1 MEIWRVRKDI
11 LKDQVVKHQIG
22 KVIEVKGDQI
32 VVSLSEFDG
41 GNNIGVPE
49 EMAVDVSTPD
59 GPENILI
66 GQPGSFVELSLP
78 NGSLLCLVT
87 ETRMRE
93 ASIGAS
99 EVKAA
104 AVDGDL
110 VIEQVTRQLVT
121 IPVGT
126 LGAYGSF
133 ERGTNSLPTV
143 NAPVFAVLRKTINDI
158 YTGFAEGDFSIG
170 KLSLL
175 PNQEAKMNLDAFLG
189 RHAAI
194 LGQTGGGKSWTV
206 ASILQK
212 IAAFPQSTVLLL
224 DLHGEYSQAFG
235 DDAEVISATDI
246 EMPYWLMNAE
256 ELLGLMID
264 RAESSAPNQ
273 NAKFKEL
280 LQSAKESN
288 PENVALGLEKITIDT
303 PVYFDLNS
311 IIQEFK
317 RLDAEMEPK
326 TTGSGL
332 KQGPLYGQFTRLLMR
347 LESRL
352 NDRRYDLIFK
362 PKRYNTSGSMDDL
375 FRRILGEESSNRKK
389 VVVLD
394 LSPVPFDVRGSLISL
409 TLRCLFDFSYWYS
422 RVNGERY
429 PIAIFADEAHIYLSD
444 ASADQAPRQSAER
457 IAKEG
462 RKYGIS
468 LTVISQRPREMSST
482 ILSQCGSFLCLR
494 ISNPDD
500 QAYVRNLLPDSVRGI
515 TSMFSSLRRGEA
527 ILIGDS
533 MMMPTRINVDRPHPT
548 PNSNDASFVRL
559 WSKEPSA
566 LDVSAVLGAWRS
578 QKVV

>member
-1 MEIWRVRKDI
+1 M
-11 LKDQVVKHQIG
+11 KHQIG

-32 VVSLSEFDG
+32 TVSLAEFDDEH
-41 GNNIGVPE
+41 NAGVPL
-49 EMAVDVSTPD
+49 EMAVDVTTPD

-78 NGSLLCLVT
+78 NGTLLCLVT
-87 ETRMRE
+87 EIRMRE
-93 ASIGAS
+93 ASIGAAEMKYAS
-99 EVKAA
+99 AESDFV
-104 AVDGDL
+104 VD
-110 VIEQVTRQLVT
+110 QVTRQLVT

-126 LGAYGSF
+126 LGADGNF
-133 ERGTNSLPTV
+133 ERGTDILPTV
-143 NAPVFAVLRKTINDI
+143 NAPVFAVLPKTINDI
-158 YTGFAEGDFSIG
+158 YTSFAEGDFSIG

-175 PNQEAKMNLDAFLG
+175 PNQEAKLNLDAFLG

-194 LGQTGGGKSWTV
+194 LGQTGGGKSWAV

-212 IAAFPQSTVLLL
+212 ISAFPQSTVLLL

-235 DDAEVISATDI
+235 VEAEVISATDI
-246 EMPYWLMNAE
+246 ELPYWLMNAE

-280 LQSAKESN
+280 LQSAKEKH
-288 PENVALGLEKITIDT
+288 PENVGLKLDKITIDT
-303 PVYFDLNS
+303 PVYFDLNA
-311 IIQEFK
+311 IIEKF
-317 RLDAEMEPK
+317 RSLDIEMVD
-326 TTGSGL
+326 GSSGR
-332 KQGPLYGQFTRLLMR
+332 KIQGPLYGQFTRLLMR

-362 PKRYNTSGSMDDL
+362 PKTYNTSGSMDDL
-375 FRRILGEESSNRKK
+375 FRKLLGEEASNRKK
-389 VVVLD
+389 IVVLD

-409 TLRCLFDFSYWYS
+409 TLRCLFDFSYWHS
-422 RVNGERY
+422 RLKGRRY

-444 ASADQAPRQSAER
+444 TSTNQAPRESAER

-482 ILSQCGSFLCLR
+482 ILSQCGSYLCLR

-515 TSMFSSLRRGEA
+515 TSVFSSLRRGEA

-533 MMMPTRINVDRPHPT
+533 MMMPTRIKIDPPNPT
-548 PNSNDASFVRL
+548 PDSNDAPFARL
-559 WSKEPSA
+559 WSEVPCD
-566 LDVSAVLGAWRS
+566 LDVAGVLSVWRN
-578 QKVV
+578 QKVGV

>member
-1 MEIWRVRKDI
+1 
-11 LKDQVVKHQIG
+11 
-22 KVIEVKGDQI
+22 
-32 VVSLSEFDG
+32 
-41 GNNIGVPE
+41 
-49 EMAVDVSTPD
+49 
-59 GPENILI
+59 
-66 GQPGSFVELSLP
+66 
-78 NGSLLCLVT
+78 
-87 ETRMRE
+87 MRE

-99 EVKAA
+99 DLRLAA
-104 AVDGDL
+104 AAGEF
-110 VIEQVTRQLVT
+110 VIEPVTRQLVT

-126 LGAYGSF
+126 LAADGEF
-133 ERGTNSLPTV
+133 ERGTTILPTV
-143 NAPVFAVLRKTINDI
+143 NTPVFAVLPKTINDV
-158 YTGFAEGDFSIG
+158 YTSFAEGDFSIG

-175 PNQEAKMNLDAFLG
+175 PEQDAKMNLDAFLG
-189 RHAAI
+189 RHAAV

-212 IAAFPQSTVLLL
+212 ISAFPQSTIVLL

-235 DDAEVISATDI
+235 DEADIISATDI

-280 LQSAKESN
+280 LQAAKEN
-288 PENVALGLEKITIDT
+288 HPENASLGLEKITIDT
-303 PVYFDLNS
+303 PVYFDLDA
-311 IIQEFK
+311 IIQDF
-317 RLDAEMEPK
+317 RNLDTQMVL
-326 TTGSGL
+326 GSSGRDV
-332 KQGPLYGQFTRLLMR
+332 KGPLHGQFTRLLMR
-347 LESRL
+347 PESRL

-362 PKRYNTSGSMDDL
+362 PKTYNTSGSMDDL
-375 FRRILGEESSNRKK
+375 FRKILGEEASNRKK

-409 TLRCLFDFSYWYS
+409 TLRCLFDFSYWHS
-422 RVNGERY
+422 RVKGARF
-429 PIAIFADEAHIYLSD
+429 PIEIFADEAHIYLSD
-444 ASADQAPRQSAER
+444 ASTDQAPRESAER

-533 MMMPTRINVDRPHPT
+533 MMMPTRIKIDPPNPT
-548 PNSNDASFVRL
+548 PDSNDASFSKL
-559 WSKEPSA
+559 WGEELSD
-566 LDVSAVLGAWRS
+566 LDVATVLSAWRN
-578 QKVV
+578 QKVVE

>member
-1 MEIWRVRKDI
+1 M
-11 LKDQVVKHQIG
+11 KHQIG

-32 VVSLSEFDG
+32 IVSLSDFDG

-49 EMAVDVSTPD
+49 EMAVDVATPD

-99 EVKAA
+99 EIKAA
-104 AVDGDL
+104 AVDGEL
-110 VIEQVTRQLVT
+110 LIEQVTRQLVT

-126 LGAYGSF
+126 LGADGSF
-133 ERGTNSLPTV
+133 ERGTNVLPTV
-143 NAPVFAVLRKTINDI
+143 NAPVFAVLPKTINQV
-158 YTGFAEGDFSIG
+158 YSSFAEGDFSLG
-170 KLSLL
+170 RLSLL
-175 PNQEAKMNLDAFLG
+175 PDQEAKMNLDAFLG

-212 IAAFPQSTVLLL
+212 ISAFPQSTVLLL

-280 LQSAKESN
+280 LQAAKEN
-288 PENVALGLEKITIDT
+288 HPENAKLGLEKITIDT
-303 PVYFDLNS
+303 PVYFDLDS
-311 IIQEFK
+311 IIQKFK
-317 RLDAEMEPK
+317 RLDTEMQPK
-326 TTGSGL
+326 TTGNGL

-352 NDRRYDLIFK
+352 NDRRYDLIFR
-362 PKRYNTSGSMDDL
+362 PKKYNTSGSMDDL
-375 FRRILGEESSNRKK
+375 FRKLLGEEASNRKK
-389 VVVLD
+389 IVVLD

-409 TLRCLFDFSYWYS
+409 TLRCLFDFSYWYN

-429 PIAIFADEAHIYLSD
+429 PIAIFADEAHIYLSG
-444 ASADQAPRQSAER
+444 ASTDQAPRESAEK

-533 MMMPTRINVDRPHPT
+533 MMMPTRIKVDRPEPA
-548 PNSNDASFVRL
+548 PNSNDASFVKL
-559 WSKEPSA
+559 WSDEPGDLNVA
-566 LDVSAVLGAWRS
+566 AVLGAWRN
-578 QKVV
+578 QKVVK

>member
-1 MEIWRVRKDI
+1 M
-11 LKDQVVKHQIG
+11 KHQIG
-22 KVIEVKGDQI
+22 KVIEVKGDTI
-32 VVSLSEFDG
+32 AVTLMDFDE
-41 GNNIGVPE
+41 GNNVGVPE
-49 EMAVDVSTPD
+49 EMAVDVATPD
-59 GPENILI
+59 GPVNILI

-78 NGSLLCLVT
+78 NGTLLCLVT

-93 ASIGAS
+93 ANIGAT
-99 EVKAA
+99 EVKATVA
-104 AVDGDL
+104 AGDFVVD
-110 VIEQVTRQLVT
+110 QVLRQLVT

-126 LGAYGSF
+126 MDASGKF
-133 ERGTNSLPTV
+133 ERGTSVLPTV
-143 NAPVFAVLRKTINDI
+143 NAPVFAVLPSTINDI
-158 YTGFAEGDFSIG
+158 YTSFAEGDFSLG

-175 PNQEAKMNLDAFLG
+175 PEQDAKMNLDAFLG

-206 ASILQK
+206 ASVLQK

-224 DLHGEYSQAFG
+224 DLHGEYAQAFG
-235 DDAEVISATDI
+235 DEAEVISATDI

-256 ELLGLMID
+256 EILSLMID

-280 LQSAKESN
+280 LQAAKEEHS
-288 PENVALGLEKITIDT
+288 ENAALGLEKITIDT
-303 PVYFDLNS
+303 PVFFDLDG
-311 IIQEFK
+311 IIEQFRK
-317 RLDAEMEPK
+317 LDTEMVPGK
-326 TTGSGL
+326 TS
-332 KQGPLYGQFTRLLMR
+332 KDVKGPLHGQFTRLLMR

-362 PKRYNTSGSMDDL
+362 PQTYNTSASMDDL
-375 FRRILGEESSNRKK
+375 FRKLLGEESSNRKK
-389 VVVLD
+389 IVVLD

-409 TLRCLFDFSYWYS
+409 TLRCLFDFSYWHS
-422 RVNGERY
+422 RLKGSRF
-429 PIAIFADEAHIYLSD
+429 PISIFADEAHIYLSD
-444 ASADQAPRQSAER
+444 SASNQAPRESAER

-500 QAYVRNLLPDSVRGI
+500 QSYVRNLLPDSVRGI

-533 MMMPTRINVDRPHPT
+533 MIMPTRIKVDK
-548 PNSNDASFVRL
+548 PNPAPDSADASFTAL
-559 WSKEPSA
+559 WSEEPA
-566 LDVSAVLGAWRS
+566 ELDVAGVLATWRN
-578 QKVV
+578 QKVPS

>member
-1 MEIWRVRKDI
+1 M
-11 LKDQVVKHQIG
+11 KHQIG
-22 KVIEVKGDQI
+22 KVIEVRGDTI
-32 VVSLSEFDG
+32 AVALMDFDG
-41 GNNIGVPE
+41 DNNVGVPE
-49 EMAVDVSTPD
+49 EMAVDVTTPD
-59 GPENILI
+59 GPVNILI

-78 NGSLLCLVT
+78 NGTLLCLVT

-93 ASIGAS
+93 ANVGAA
-99 EVKAA
+99 EVKTAVAA
-104 AVDGDL
+104 GDFVVD
-110 VIEQVTRQLVT
+110 QVSRQLLT
-121 IPVGT
+121 IPIGT
-126 LGAYGSF
+126 MDASGEF
-133 ERGTNSLPTV
+133 ERGTNVLPTV
-143 NAPVFAVLRKTINDI
+143 NAPVFAVLPSTINDI
-158 YTGFAEGDFSIG
+158 YTSFAEGNFSLG

-175 PNQEAKMNLDAFLG
+175 PEQDAKMNLDSFLS

-206 ASILQK
+206 ASVLQK

-224 DLHGEYSQAFG
+224 DLHGEYAQAFG
-235 DDAEVISATDI
+235 DEAEVISAADI

-256 ELLGLMID
+256 EILSLMID

-280 LQSAKESN
+280 LQAAKEN
-288 PENVALGLEKITIDT
+288 HPENAALGLEKVTIDT
-303 PVYFDLNS
+303 PVYFDLME
-311 IIQEFK
+311 IIDEFR
-317 RLDAEMEPK
+317 RLDVEMVAGQRGPK
-326 TTGSGL
+326 S
-332 KQGPLYGQFTRLLMR
+332 GPLHGQFTRLLMR

-362 PKRYNTSGSMDDL
+362 PQTYNTSASMDDL
-375 FRRILGEESSNRKK
+375 FRKLLGEESSNRKK
-389 VVVLD
+389 IVVLD

-409 TLRCLFDFSYWYS
+409 TLRCLFDFSYWHS
-422 RVNGERY
+422 RLKGSRF
-429 PIAIFADEAHIYLSD
+429 PISIFADEAHIYLSD
-444 ASADQAPRQSAER
+444 SASNQAPRESAER

-500 QAYVRNLLPDSVRGI
+500 QSYVRNLLPDSVRGI

-533 MMMPTRINVDRPHPT
+533 MIMPTRIKVDTPNPT
-548 PNSNDASFVRL
+548 PDSADASFTAL
-559 WSKEPSA
+559 WSEEPA
-566 LDVSAVLGAWRS
+566 DLDVAGVLATWRN
-578 QKVV
+578 QKVPS

>member
-1 MEIWRVRKDI
+1 M
-11 LKDQVVKHQIG
+11 KHQIG
-22 KVIEVKGDQI
+22 KVIEVKGDTI
-32 VVSLSEFDG
+32 SVALLDFDSE
-41 GNNIGVPE
+41 NSTGVPE
-49 EMAVDVSTPD
+49 EMAVDVSTPN
-59 GPENILI
+59 GPVNILI

-78 NGSLLCLVT
+78 NGTLLCLVT

-93 ASIGAS
+93 ANVGAT
-99 EVKAA
+99 EVKTTVAA
-104 AVDGDL
+104 GDFVVD
-110 VIEQVTRQLVT
+110 QVWRQLVT
-121 IPVGT
+121 IPIGT
-126 LGAYGSF
+126 MDSTGEF
-133 ERGTNSLPTV
+133 ERGTNVLPTV
-143 NAPVFAVLRKTINDI
+143 NAPVFAVLPSTINNI
-158 YTGFAEGDFSIG
+158 YTSFAEGDFSLG

-175 PNQEAKMNLDAFLG
+175 PEQDAKMNLDAFLS

-206 ASILQK
+206 ASVLQK

-224 DLHGEYSQAFG
+224 DLHGEYAQAFG
-235 DDAEVISATDI
+235 DEAEVISATDI

-256 ELLGLMID
+256 EILSLMID

-280 LQSAKESN
+280 LQAAKEDH
-288 PENVALGLEKITIDT
+288 PENAALGLEKVTIDT
-303 PVYFDLNS
+303 PVYFDLMA
-311 IIQEFK
+311 IINEFK
-317 RLDAEMEPK
+317 RLDVEMVAGQRGPK
-326 TTGSGL
+326 S
-332 KQGPLYGQFTRLLMR
+332 GPLHGQFTRLLMR

-362 PKRYNTSGSMDDL
+362 PQTYNTSASMDDL
-375 FRRILGEESSNRKK
+375 FRKLLGEENSNRKK
-389 VVVLD
+389 IVVLD

-409 TLRCLFDFSYWYS
+409 TLRCLFDFSYWHS
-422 RVNGERY
+422 RLKGSRY
-429 PIAIFADEAHIYLSD
+429 PISIFADEAHIYLSD
-444 ASADQAPRQSAER
+444 SASNQAPRESAER

-533 MMMPTRINVDRPHPT
+533 MIMPTRIKVDKPNPT
-548 PNSNDASFVRL
+548 PDSADASFTSL
-559 WSKEPSA
+559 WSEEPA
-566 LDVSAVLGAWRS
+566 ELDVAGVLATWRN
-578 QKVV
+578 QKVPS

>member
-1 MEIWRVRKDI
+1 M
-11 LKDQVVKHQIG
+11 KHRIG
-22 KVIEVKGDQI
+22 KVIEVKGDTI
-32 VVSLSEFDG
+32 AVTLLDFDDE
-41 GNNIGVPE
+41 NNVGVPE

-59 GPENILI
+59 GPVNILI

-93 ASIGAS
+93 ANVGAA
-99 EVKAA
+99 EVKETTATGDFV
-104 AVDGDL
+104 VD
-110 VIEQVTRQLVT
+110 QVSRQLVT
-121 IPVGT
+121 IPIGT
-126 LGAYGSF
+126 MDANGEF
-133 ERGTNSLPTV
+133 ERGTNVLPTV
-143 NAPVFAVLRKTINDI
+143 NAPVFAVLPSTINDI
-158 YTGFAEGDFSIG
+158 YTSFAEGNFSLG

-175 PNQEAKMNLDAFLG
+175 PEQDAKMNLDAFLG

-206 ASILQK
+206 ASVLQK
-212 IAAFPQSTVLLL
+212 IAAFPQSTVLLF
-224 DLHGEYSQAFG
+224 DLHGEYAQAFG
-235 DDAEVISATDI
+235 DEAEVISAADI

-256 ELLGLMID
+256 EILGLMID
-264 RAESSAPNQ
+264 RAETSAPNQ

-280 LQSAKESN
+280 LQAAKEEY
-288 PENVALGLEKITIDT
+288 PENAALGLEKITIDT
-303 PVYFDLNS
+303 PVFFDLDG
-311 IIQEFK
+311 IIDEF
-317 RLDAEMEPK
+317 RNLDTQMVPGATKPVK
-326 TTGSGL
+326 GSL
-332 KQGPLYGQFTRLLMR
+332 HGQFTRLLMR

-362 PKRYNTSGSMDDL
+362 PKMYNTSASMDDL
-375 FRRILGEESSNRKK
+375 FRKLLGEENSNRKK
-389 VVVLD
+389 IVVFD

-409 TLRCLFDFSYWYS
+409 TLRCLFDFSYWHS
-422 RVNGERY
+422 RLKGSRF
-429 PIAIFADEAHIYLSD
+429 PISIFADEAHIYLSD
-444 ASADQAPRQSAER
+444 SASNQGPRESAER

-500 QAYVRNLLPDSVRGI
+500 QSYVRNLLPDSVRGI

-533 MMMPTRINVDRPHPT
+533 MIMPTRIKVDQPNPT
-548 PNSNDASFVRL
+548 PDSADASFSAL
-559 WSKEPSA
+559 WSEEPTE
-566 LDVSAVLGAWRS
+566 LDVAGVLATWRN
-578 QKVV
+578 QKVSG